1 MISSRLGPCRDDEAR
16 VFRPSVDLHPS
27 YPPPPP
33 RLIVC
38 LAAGVRSRSCLQ
50 PEVILA
56 ALQTAAAGLRAL
68 QLPFPCLC
76 SAVLAPPLPSGSKID
91 NHHSGLKNER
101 GREKC
106 LEAWQRF
113 ALNGREKAGGAAF
126 GDSGSRSGLLSEDS
140 AKCLHRWMDL
150 IIPDGRERK
159 SSCRGKKNTKIGRFT
174 LRNVSLYLCKSSPQI
189 KPSPAQQSFFWH
201 RRLKLLQLFS
211 LLIDGREA

>member
-1 MISSRLGPCRDDEAR
+1 MM
-16 VFRPSVDLHPS
+16 RPACSDPVLTSTLPTP
-27 YPPPPP
+27 PPPPP

-38 LAAGVRSRSCLQ
+38 LAAGARSRSCLQ

-91 NHHSGLKNER
+91 NHRSGLKKMKG
-101 GREKC
+101 GREKR

-113 ALNGREKAGGAAF
+113 ALNGRETAGGAVF

-159 SSCRGKKNTKIGRFT
+159 SSCGGKKEYENWPDHFEKCQLI
-174 LRNVSLYLCKSSPQI
+174 SLQVLAS
-189 KPSPAQQSFFWH
+189 
-201 RRLKLLQLFS
+201 
-211 LLIDGREA
+211 D

>member
-1 MISSRLGPCRDDEAR
+1 MLLFLRRSSRVCFSSSGSDLTSIVSRSAQWLPVISSRLGACRDDEAR
-16 VFRPSVDLHPS
+16 VFRPSVDLHPP

-38 LAAGVRSRSCLQ
+38 LAAGARSRSCLQ

-68 QLPFPCLC
+68 QLPFSCLP
-76 SAVLAPPLPSGSKID
+76 SAVLAPPLLSGSKID

-113 ALNGREKAGGAAF
+113 ALNGREKAGGAVF
-126 GDSGSRSGLLSEDS
+126 GDSGPRSGLLSQDS

-159 SSCRGKKNTKIGRFT
+159 SSCGEKRI
-174 LRNVSLYLCKSSPQI
+174 
-189 KPSPAQQSFFWH
+189 
-201 RRLKLLQLFS
+201 
-211 LLIDGREA
+211 